1 MICPGFSGFRRCFS
15 IGVAIL
21 IGVGGPACAC
31 FAQINE
37 STEIRYLAGLRQREL
52 FGLAEAYCRRELSE
66 AYTSDRRRAE
76 LTIEL
81 SRTSL
86 EAALYARSPEREALF
101 AQAAK
106 VLDDELRARPAGQ
119 WRLPVEVQR
128 ALVDLVWGERLREEA
143 QTLSSGNAAMEQARE
158 KLRSAVALLK
168 QARAPIEER
177 LLAAHRKPGEAT
189 AAGAP
194 TANEWS
200 SLKRNVDYQLARA
213 YRNQGE
219 SYPPQSNDRLAALE
233 QAAETL
239 APLTRADMYDAVA
252 WQARLDEAHCRRLLG
267 DLNAAERVLDLVD
280 SQAPPREIA
289 DRARALRIRNRVAA
303 DKLDEA
309 QQFFRADDAE
319 PAAAV
324 EPEVR
329 LAELEWL
336 VFEARKAAEAADK
349 AAAADAQTKAAA
361 MARLIEERHSPY
373 WARRAET
380 LLAAS
385 VAAAPA
391 HAHDDGALAQAAASF
406 FRQGNVE
413 KALELYDQMFVEAA
427 AKKNADAAF
436 SAAFTAAAV
445 EQQRGRAQAAALRY
459 EKLAA
464 ALPEHPRAAE
474 AQLLAAYN
482 LGQSLTALSDSA
494 AIQAGLARYA
504 QALEQHVRTWP
515 SDRTSAQARVWLAR
529 VYLQQRR
536 TGDAATVLRVVPP
549 ADPLAAE
556 AVGLIA
562 QAAAAELAAAG
573 PTTSGPQTPG
583 PRTTD
588 AAPPPA
594 VEAYRQALSAFANGA
609 APAGATSPAAR
620 AAAREAAMLR
630 LRFADD
636 RDGEAARGLQALLA
650 QPDLT
655 PEQQG
660 DARLWLLVAEAAA
673 GKLDAALALSKQLA
687 GTPRADAAAAVAR
700 LDAFAARAPAAERA
714 QWADLVMAVVEHL
727 RPQRGAFPNWITEVA
742 PAEARALALRGQIEQ
757 ARRVWDELVAA
768 QPANVLVLA
777 GYAQFLLSSTDRESL
792 TLAAAKWREVESRS
806 RESSPEWYRAR
817 LGMARAYL
825 ALGDRARAKQIV
837 DLTQALHPDLG
848 GEELKPQFEALK

>member
-1 MICPGFSGFRRCFS
+1 MICRGFSGFRRCFS

-31 FAQINE
+31 FAQVNE
-37 STEIRYLAGLRQREL
+37 STESRYLSGLRQRQL

-106 VLDDELRARPAGQ
+106 VLDDELLARPAGQ

-128 ALVDLVWGERLREEA
+128 GLVDLVWGERLREEA
-143 QTLSSGNAAMEQARE
+143 QTLSSGGAAMEQARE

-219 SYPPQSNDRLAALE
+219 SYPPQSNDRLAAIE

-252 WQARLDEAHCRRLLG
+252 WQSRLDEAHCRRLLG

-303 DKLDEA
+303 DKLDDA
-309 QQFFRADDAE
+309 QKFFRADDAE

-336 VFEARKAAEAADK
+336 VFKARKAAEAGDQS
-349 AAAADAQTKAAA
+349 AATDAQTKAAA
-361 MARLIEERHSPY
+361 LARLIEERHSPY

-391 HAHDDGALAQAAASF
+391 QAHDDGALAQAAASF

-464 ALPEHPRAAE
+464 ALPDHARAAE

-482 LGQSLTALSDSA
+482 LGQSLTALADSA

-536 TGDAATVLRVVPP
+536 PADAAAVLRGVRPD
-549 ADPLAAE
+549 DPLAAE
-556 AVGLIA
+556 AVGLVA
-562 QAAAAELAAAG
+562 EAAAAELAGLAAAG
-573 PTTSGPQTPG
+573 SATSGPQTAAPQ
-583 PRTTD
+583 TAD

-594 VEAYRQALSAFANGA
+594 VEAYRQALSAFAA
-609 APAGATSPAAR
+609 ASATTPAGR
-620 AAAREAAMLR
+620 AAVREAAVLR

-673 GKLDAALALSKQLA
+673 GKLDAALAISKQLA

-700 LDAFAARAPAAERA
+700 LDAFASRAPAAERA

-768 QPANVLVLA
+768 RPANVLVLA
-777 GYAQFLLSSTDRESL
+777 GYAQFLLSFTDRESL